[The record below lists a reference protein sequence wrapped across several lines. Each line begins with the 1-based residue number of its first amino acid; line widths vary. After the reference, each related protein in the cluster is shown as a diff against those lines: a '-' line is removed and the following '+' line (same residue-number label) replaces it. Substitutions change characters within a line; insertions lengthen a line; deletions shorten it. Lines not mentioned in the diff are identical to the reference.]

1 MTYYTIYKDVF
12 NIILLGIFFDDQQAI
27 FEDGISGKYFL
38 SVKFLCFFVTLA
50 FYIWL
55 YKRAV
60 DSTLFK
66 IRIQGFLSAILNLV
80 YFLLFALR
88 VTFLFNSAFSLKEVS
103 LDQEVKPVKIYFYKK
118 SLLLHLEVFMGYM
131 KDTRQVKNQ
140 LLNLLSQKHLMQV
153 QLIFLVY
160 PPILHKC

>member
-1 MTYYTIYKDVF
+1 M
-12 NIILLGIFFDDQQAI
+12 A
-27 FEDGISGKYFL
+27 
-38 SVKFLCFFVTLA
+38 LA

-80 YFLLFALR
+80 YFLLFALG

-118 SLLLHLEVFMGYM
+118 SPLLHLEVFMGYM